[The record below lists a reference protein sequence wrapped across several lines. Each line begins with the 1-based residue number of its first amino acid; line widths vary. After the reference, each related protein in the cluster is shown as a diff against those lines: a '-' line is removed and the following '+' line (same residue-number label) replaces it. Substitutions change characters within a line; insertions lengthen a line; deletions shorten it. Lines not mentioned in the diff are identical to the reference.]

1 MSEEEV
7 VLPSVLIWR
16 RSHFLPFLL
25 SELVVRGRGVEDDGE
40 DVSHLPPERGLQE
53 PGGDQVEDEEG
64 ERPHGIVGG
73 EAEVYQNP

>member
-1 MSEEEV
+1 V
-7 VLPSVLIWR
+7 ALPSVLIWRR

-25 SELVVRGRGVEDDGE
+25 SELVVGVEDDGE
-40 DVSHLPPERGLQE
+40 DVSHLPSERGLQE

-73 EAEVYQNP
+73 EVEVYQNP